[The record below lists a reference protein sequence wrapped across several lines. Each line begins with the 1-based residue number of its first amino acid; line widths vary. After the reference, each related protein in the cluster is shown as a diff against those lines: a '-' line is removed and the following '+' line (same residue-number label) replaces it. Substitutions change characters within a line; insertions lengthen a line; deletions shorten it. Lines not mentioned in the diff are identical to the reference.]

1 MQRGVNVIEG
11 KAAPFKYENVD
22 TDQII
27 PSEFLKIM
35 SKRGI
40 GRYCFYR
47 WRYREDGSLNPD
59 FILNNPKYSDASIL
73 IAGKNFGIGSSRENA
88 VWALKDMGIKCIIAP
103 SFGDIFYM
111 NSVKNLLLCIKLP
124 EEHVEKL
131 QDMAEKIELYLKI
144 DIKNSTINY
153 PGGEMKFDLD
163 QTVKERFLKG
173 LDEIETTLTYYGE
186 KIKEY
191 EDKMPSFII
200 PKARRFLPD

>member
-11 KAAPFKYENVD
+11 KAVPFKYENVD

-144 DIKNSTINY
+144 DIENSTINY

>member
-1 MQRGVNVIEG
+1 MQEGINVIEG
-11 KAAPFKYENVD
+11 KAAPFRYENVD

-35 SKRGI
+35 SKKGI

-59 FILNNPKYSDASIL
+59 FILNNPRYSDTSIL

-111 NSVKNLLLCIKLP
+111 NSIKNLLPCIKLP
-124 EEHVEKL
+124 EEYVEKL
-131 QDMAEKIELYLKI
+131 QTLAEKTELYLKI
-144 DIKNSTINY
+144 DIENSTITY
-153 PGGEMKFDLD
+153 LGGEIKFDLD
-163 QTVKERFLKG
+163 QNVRERFLKG
-173 LDEIETTLTYYGE
+173 LDEIEMTLTYYGE

-191 EDKMPSFII
+191 EDKMSSFIL
-200 PKARRFLPD
+200 PKPRRFLPD

>member
-131 QDMAEKIELYLKI
+131 QDMAEKTELYLKI
-144 DIKNSTINY
+144 DIENSTINY

-186 KIKEY
+186 KIKKY

>member
-131 QDMAEKIELYLKI
+131 QDMAEKTELYLKI
-144 DIKNSTINY
+144 DIENSTINY